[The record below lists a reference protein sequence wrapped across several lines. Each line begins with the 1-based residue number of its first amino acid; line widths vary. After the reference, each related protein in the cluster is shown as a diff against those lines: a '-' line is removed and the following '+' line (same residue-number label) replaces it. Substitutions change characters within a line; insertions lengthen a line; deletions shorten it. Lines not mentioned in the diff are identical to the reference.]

1 MVSLSNHEQRES
13 RNWFVLRASGLNARQ
28 GRTNRC
34 SDLQRLAYG
43 SMDVTLARRGD
54 KLSGHGEPT
63 RSIECS
69 LVAPKL
75 GMGGMCGGGACA
87 HPGARPSAPSASP
100 PPQDMTRHLPL
111 IPWPSSVTLSGNE
124 RFSITK
130 DTIIEVSPGQPE
142 LQRIGRELADLLR
155 PALDR
160 TIAVRE
166 GTSGT
171 STALGEI
178 PTRNQRAERRLGR

>member
-1 MVSLSNHEQRES
+1 
-13 RNWFVLRASGLNARQ
+13 
-28 GRTNRC
+28 
-34 SDLQRLAYG
+34 
-43 SMDVTLARRGD
+43 MDVTLARRGD

-75 GMGGMCGGGACA
+75 GMGGMCGGWCVRTSRRTPKRTVRLAA
-87 HPGARPSAPSASP
+87 APGHDSTS
-100 PPQDMTRHLPL
+100 PL

-130 DTIIEVSPGQPE
+130 DTMIEVSPGQPE

-160 TIAVRE
+160 DDCGPRGRQRDPD
-166 GTSGT
+166 GTRRD
-171 STALGEI
+171 